1 MVLIL
6 SWGGMLVSHVKP
18 VSLGVLCV
26 SSDTADSSIHGM
38 SLLNSFR
45 KLFTSL
51 EHSLLTLIHIELN
64 P

>member
-38 SLLNSFR
+38 SLLNSF
-45 KLFTSL
+45 
-51 EHSLLTLIHIELN
+51 LIVGRGDLGSF
-64 P
+64 